1 MRFETRSL
9 SDLRLAEYNPRVP
22 LTPADP
28 EYQSIKRSIEEF
40 GYADPIVINAD
51 GTIIKGHQRR
61 TVLMDLG
68 YTEVEVIVL
77 DIQDKAK
84 EKALNVALNKITGKW
99 DNAIL
104 KDLLLELD
112 LEGYDF
118 SVTGYQRTDLEDLI
132 QLVDVPAEAQDDNF
146 DPEAAAANIPEPNT
160 RYGDIWQL
168 GRHRL
173 MCGDSTDP
181 TDVAAL
187 MGGDKLDL
195 MVTDPPY
202 NVAYGAKT
210 DFMADS
216 GRGHGHNSIAN
227 DDMDEASFYNFIL
240 AFYENAVEA
249 MRPGAVIYVFHSD
262 THGLTFRQ
270 AFEDAGLKLSE
281 CLIWEK
287 NAFTLGRSDYQ
298 WRHEPCLYGWK
309 EGAGHFFVKDRTQ
322 DTMLL
327 EDTPDFKKMSK
338 QQLLAFIDKM
348 LRDYKDQ
355 TTVHFENK
363 PARNKEHPTMK
374 PIPLIGRFI
383 NNSSKPGWLVG
394 DFFGGSGTTLM
405 AAEQLGGTA
414 YLMEYDERYVDVII
428 NRWEQFTGEK
438 AVKLT

>member
-9 SDLRLAEYNPRVP
+9 SELRPAEYNPRVP

-77 DIQDKAK
+77 DIKDKSK

-132 QLVDVPAEAQDDNF
+132 QLVDVPAEAKDDDF
-146 DPEAAAANIPEPNT
+146 DPEAAAADIPEPNT

-181 TDVAAL
+181 ADVAAL

-195 MVTDPPY
+195 IVTDPPY
-202 NVAYGAKT
+202 NVAYQ
-210 DFMADS
+210 
-216 GRGHGHNSIAN
+216 GHGGIKN

-240 AFYENAVEA
+240 AFYQNAVEA

-262 THGLTFRQ
+262 NHGLTFRQ

-287 NAFTLGRSDYQ
+287 NTFVLGRSDYQ

-309 EGAGHFFVKDRTQ
+309 EGAGHYFVKDRSQ
-322 DTMLL
+322 DTVLL
-327 EDTPDFKKMSK
+327 EEVPDFKKMSK

-405 AAEQLGGTA
+405 AAEQLGRTA

>member
-1 MRFETRSL
+1 MRFEIRSL
-9 SDLRLAEYNPRVP
+9 SDLRPAEYNPRVP

-227 DDMDEASFYNFIL
+227 DNMDEASFYNFIL

-338 QQLLAFIDKM
+338 QELLAFIDKIY
-348 LRDYKDQ
+348 RDYKDQ
-355 TTVHFENK
+355 TTVLFENK
-363 PARNKEHPTMK
+363 PARSKEHPTMK
-374 PIPLIGRFI
+374 PIPLIGRLI

-394 DFFGGSGTTLM
+394 DFFGGSGSTLM
-405 AAEQLGGTA
+405 AAEQLGRTA

>member
-1 MRFETRSL
+1 MRFEIRSL
-9 SDLRLAEYNPRVP
+9 SDLRPAEYNPRVP

-338 QQLLAFIDKM
+338 QELLAFIDKIY
-348 LRDYKDQ
+348 RDYKDQ
-355 TTVHFENK
+355 TTVLFENK
-363 PARNKEHPTMK
+363 PARSKEHPTMK
-374 PIPLIGRFI
+374 PIPLIGRLI

-394 DFFGGSGTTLM
+394 DFFGGSGSTLM
-405 AAEQLGGTA
+405 AAEQLGRTA